1 MIVAFDTSFLSLAL
15 KPDQPPPLDLE
26 TDKPVERA
34 HERVD
39 ALINGFDSKGDLLIV
54 PTPVLTEVLCV
65 VPDVQKALE
74 RLNRS
79 SAICFSA
86 FDERAAIELALIERQ
101 AIVDGTYK
109 SGSSPRQ
116 KAKFDRQI
124 ATIAKVNGAE
134 RLYTDDK
141 RMAAFARRIELDV
154 VHIEQLPMP
163 PPEQTKCDL

>member
-1 MIVAFDTSFLSLAL
+1 M
-15 KPDQPPPLDLE
+15 
-26 TDKPVERA
+26 
-34 HERVD
+34 
-39 ALINGFDSKGDLLIV
+39 
-54 PTPVLTEVLCV
+54 LTEVLCV

-86 FDERAAIELALIERQ
+86 FDERAAIELALIERR
-101 AIVDGTYK
+101 AIADGTYK

-141 RMAAFARRIELDV
+141 RMAAFARPAPRIRLQLAPAW
-154 VHIEQLPMP
+154 EQSANHLSSRSH
-163 PPEQTKCDL
+163 

>member
-1 MIVAFDTSFLSLAL
+1 MIAAFDTSFLSLAL
-15 KPDQPPPLDLE
+15 KPDQPPPLDRV
-26 TDKPVERA
+26 TGKPVERA

-39 ALINGFDSKGDLLIV
+39 ALINEFGLKGDLLIV

-65 VPDVQKALE
+65 VPDLQRALE

-79 SAICFSA
+79 SAVCFSA

-101 AIVDGTYK
+101 AIADGTYK

-124 ATIAKVNGAE
+124 ATIANG
-134 RLYTDDK
+134 K
-141 RMAAFARRIELDV
+141 R
-154 VHIEQLPMP
+154 
-163 PPEQTKCDL
+163 C